1 MERIDRKA
9 LTMRALKKYGIG
21 FAIIGVCLFLC
32 AGSINYINGWL
43 FLASLILPMTAFFL
57 HLLVKDPA
65 ALERRLLSTAPEKAR
80 GENSALGGVLFLSM
94 FILSGLDF
102 RLGWSRMPLEL
113 SLAATVIM
121 LAGFLMFVVVI
132 NQNRYAARVIDVF
145 DNQKLISDG
154 LYSIIRH
161 PMYLASLL
169 VFIPMPFVLGSYYSL
184 AAIMLY
190 PLILIKRIKTE
201 EAFLAK
207 ELKGYAEYMNKVKYR
222 LLPYIW

>member
-9 LTMRALKKYGIG
+9 LTIRALKKFGIG
-21 FAIIGVCLFLC
+21 FAIIGVCLFFC

-43 FLASLILPMTAFFL
+43 FLAALILPMAAFFL

-80 GENSALGGVLFLSM
+80 GENSVFGGIIFLLM

-102 RLGWSRMPLEL
+102 RLGWSHMPIKL
-113 SLAATVIM
+113 SIIATIIM

-145 DNQKLISDG
+145 DNQKLITDG
-154 LYSIIRH
+154 LYSIVRH

-169 VFIPMPFVLGSYYSL
+169 VFMPIPFVLGSYYSL
-184 AAIMLY
+184 TAIIFY

-207 ELKGYAEYMNKVKYR
+207 ELEGYSEYMNKVKYR